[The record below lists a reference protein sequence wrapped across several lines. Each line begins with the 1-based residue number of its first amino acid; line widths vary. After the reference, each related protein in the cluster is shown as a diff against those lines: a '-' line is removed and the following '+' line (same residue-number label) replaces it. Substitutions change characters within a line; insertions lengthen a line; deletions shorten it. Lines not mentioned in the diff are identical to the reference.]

1 MALFSSRRERR
12 LWLWTL
18 AVLMAIYA
26 TLGLAPMLAE
36 VLRER
41 GWLPAAVACGL
52 VLVGMTIV
60 TQGLQV
66 RPGGVEIAV
75 GLGIAAAYLLMVAR
89 LMAGQEERTHLM
101 EYGVVGVF
109 VYEALVE
116 RARQGRRVP
125 LPPLIA
131 VLATAALGLLDE
143 GIQAVLPN
151 RVFDPRDILFNV
163 LAGTTAVGACVALGW
178 LRRRVRGAS
187 GRLH

>member
-1 MALFSSRRERR
+1 MSFFASRRERR

-18 AVLMAIYA
+18 AVLVAIYA
-26 TLGLAPMLAE
+26 TLGLAPVLAQ
-36 VLRER
+36 VLHER

-75 GLGIAAAYLLMVAR
+75 ALGIAAAYLLMVAR
-89 LMAGQEERTHLM
+89 LMTGQEERTHLM

-109 VYEALVE
+109 VYEALAE

-125 LPPLIA
+125 LPPLVA
-131 VLATAALGLLDE
+131 VLATGSLGLLDE

-151 RVFDPRDILFNV
+151 RVFDARDILFNV
-163 LAGTTAVGACVALGW
+163 LASTTAVGACIALGW
-178 LRRRVRGAS
+178 ARRRARGAS
-187 GRLH
+187 GRLE